1 MKTTTPS
8 SNDDSPNEP
17 CRPTKN
23 ITSQTTHNLKI
34 ALLIALIVLASP
46 LATFAQVDKIKDKVS
61 EDKSSSGNKAQ
72 AQQYSGGGGDDDG
85 YDWSADFTESLVANA
100 IIGVFYGIYYVG
112 KVGQR
117 YAMDKSEQH
126 PELLS
131 IELTGQAL
139 IDVNEGTI
147 GYLPTLQLNGGAFA
161 TQVRF
166 SHVEDYSGSL
176 NSIDWQVVKLRIPI
190 ENLKIEYGIGFIA
203 IMEPSKTY
211 FESSLGF
218 DWRLLKQR
226 ANLQGAYRWS
236 QESDAGPRFRQEY
249 NVVLDYETKQWGKFR
264 LAPTIGYTFQNY
276 FEMDYMRFV
285 NLGLR
290 LRFY

>member
-23 ITSQTTHNLKI
+23 ITSQTAHSLKVAI
-34 ALLIALIVLASP
+34 LIGLIGFSSP
-46 LATFAQVDKIKDKVS
+46 LAMFAQVDKIKDKVS

-100 IIGVFYGIYYVG
+100 VIGVFYGIYYVG

-139 IDVNEGTI
+139 IDINEGTI
-147 GYLPTLQLNGGAFA
+147 
-161 TQVRF
+161 
-166 SHVEDYSGSL
+166 
-176 NSIDWQVVKLRIPI
+176 
-190 ENLKIEYGIGFIA
+190 
-203 IMEPSKTY
+203 
-211 FESSLGF
+211 
-218 DWRLLKQR
+218 RLLAHFAVER
-226 ANLQGAYRWS
+226 RGICHPSTVLARRGL
-236 QESDAGPRFRQEY
+236 FRIAQ
-249 NVVLDYETKQWGKFR
+249 QHR
-264 LAPTIGYTFQNY
+264 LASGEAAHPHRKPKN
-276 FEMDYMRFV
+276 
-285 NLGLR
+285 
-290 LRFY
+290 